1 MPKDTGD
8 VCLYKDTM
16 YRFPS
21 RARKFLSPP
30 SVERSLRVRLARK
43 LLVLFPFLKLYREAS
58 VDIYSRLGIVPAT
71 TATIG
76 EAACLRATIIRILG
90 IEDIIDLA

>member
-8 VCLYKDTM
+8 
-16 YRFPS
+16 
-21 RARKFLSPP
+21 FLL
-30 SVERSLRVRLARK
+30 ECN
-43 LLVLFPFLKLYREAS
+43 REAS
-58 VDIYSRLGIVPAT
+58 VDIDARLGIVPTA

-90 IEDIIDLA
+90 IEDIIDLTHEADSGPLAMGDWQ